1 MATATKSPTPA
12 PASVPVPLQAVVG
25 VICDSLADLQLDD
38 QARAIEAV
46 RITLGVRKRAPVEIA
61 ASSTPVSMELV
72 TEFCRSI
79 RPEQLNTLMQ
89 IFDMTQKIMLM
100 EIAGSVNPPGQTG

>member
-1 MATATKSPTPA
+1 MATATKSPA
-12 PASVPVPLQAVVG
+12 PDSVPVPLQAVVG
-25 VICDSLADLQLDD
+25 VICDALADLQLDD

-61 ASSTPVSMELV
+61 AFSTPVSMELV

-79 RPEQLNTLMQ
+79 RVEQLNALMQ
-89 IFDMTQKIMLM
+89 IFDMTQKILLM
-100 EIAGSVNPPGQTG
+100 EIVGSVNLPEQTG